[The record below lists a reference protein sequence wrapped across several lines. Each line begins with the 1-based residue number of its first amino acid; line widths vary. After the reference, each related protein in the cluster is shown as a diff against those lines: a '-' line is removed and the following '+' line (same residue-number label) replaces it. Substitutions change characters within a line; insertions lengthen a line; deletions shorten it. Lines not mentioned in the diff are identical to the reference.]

1 VTGVLTQI
9 ATAAPTVARWLV
21 AAVAALFASAAGA
34 EVRYIPLGTFAAGDK
49 PGDVASYSEAV
60 LTEYRFQAGGHSY
73 AMSRALRSDVAR
85 DLVFIDERLACVA
98 KERRYSNTFSFDVSP
113 VDTSQFWSDDH
124 WQDPVSKWEWVNE
137 PGGLEYLAAL
147 LREACGL
154 QPIRERRQLE
164 REWSGRTMTGAEIAE
179 TVGEIAA
186 MFAVYS
192 IPAVLTSGYCCESRE
207 NDDVRSAVARR
218 DRNELEQLVW
228 SLTLGLPQEELAA
241 VLGVPDVQYTWPKT
255 GTTVNAYHLGS
266 LDRFFVG
273 LINGRAAWIHTDY
286 PGLILQAKL
295 AAKRQPDTQK

>member
-1 VTGVLTQI
+1 MRGQVGRGRKSTLRLI
-9 ATAAPTVARWLV
+9 
-21 AAVAALFASAAGA
+21 AAVATLLASAAGA
-34 EVRYIPLGTFAAGDK
+34 EIRYLPLATFAAGDK
-49 PGDVASYSEAV
+49 PGDVASYSEVV

-73 AMSRALRSDVAR
+73 AMSRALRSIVAR
-85 DLVFIDERLACVA
+85 DLVFIDDRLVCVVR
-98 KERRYSNTFSFDVSP
+98 ERRYPDFSWWIPKS
-113 VDTSQFWSDDH
+113 FWSDHDH
-124 WQDPVSKWEWVNE
+124 WQHPIGKWEWANE
-137 PGGLEYLAAL
+137 LGGLEYLAAL

-154 QPIRERRQLE
+154 EPIPERRQLE

-295 AAKRQPDTQK
+295 AAKRRADIQK